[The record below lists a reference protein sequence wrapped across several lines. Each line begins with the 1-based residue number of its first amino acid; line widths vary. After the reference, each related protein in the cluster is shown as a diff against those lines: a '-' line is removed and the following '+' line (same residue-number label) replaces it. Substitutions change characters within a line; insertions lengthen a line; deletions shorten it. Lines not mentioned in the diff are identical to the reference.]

1 VPDGARVAS
10 PARVVLPIEAMD
22 LTYSPEELAFQREV
36 RTWLKRNVP
45 KRDRSDNPV
54 EGAPDKTRIVKA
66 KAWQRKVYDAGYL
79 AMGWPREYG
88 GQGANVMRQ
97 TIVNEEMVR
106 ARAPGLIGMMG
117 IQMVG
122 PTLIAHGTEEQRKQY
137 LRKILTADEI
147 WCQGYSEPGSGS
159 DLASLRTRAELV
171 GDQFVVNGQKIWT
184 SGAQYADRMFC
195 LVRTDPEAPKHRG
208 ISYILIDMKAPGIT
222 VRPLVQMTGDPG
234 FNEVFFEDVQVP
246 RANLVGQLHD
256 GWTVANATLF
266 HERNM
271 LASTTRTQQLFD
283 NLLRLARKR
292 TRNGR
297 PATEDALVRQRLADL
312 ATRVETMK
320 LEAFR
325 QLTDALRKRPPGI
338 NASVNKLVTCE
349 LNHQISRAALEIL
362 GDYGWLA
369 KKDPRVADAGTW
381 PNDYMFAL
389 GLIIGGGTAQVQ
401 KNIIAE
407 RGLGMP
413 REPRPAH

>member
-1 VPDGARVAS
+1 MAS

-137 LRKILTADEI
+137 LPKILTADEI

-222 VRPLVQMTGDPG
+222 VRPLVQMTGDKG